1 MWFGEY
7 PLVVSCYTDF
17 VVNPVYADD
26 KKESLSDVTSL
37 FLHLIGAVLKEVQ
50 YIDSDTCYFEF
61 ANGKRLVISS
71 RNIGKR
77 NRVGVFEIREQDKDV
92 NIEVKQYRQKRS
104 INANNYAWELI
115 TKIADKMLL
124 SKEDVYLRM
133 LKEYGQS
140 EMISVLSHIDISPY
154 LKYFEQAGTSTLNGK
169 EFTHYKVYKGSSE
182 FDTREMSIFIDG
194 IVQEAKN
201 LDIETMTPNQIAEME
216 SEWNEY
222 KRSHK
227 I

>member
-1 MWFGEY
+1 MKARIRDLTFSRSGEQIITFALA
-7 PLVVSCYTDF
+7 PGEDARATF
-17 VVNPVYADD
+17 D
-26 KKESLSDVTSL
+26 K
-37 FLHLIGAVLKEVQ
+37 LH
-50 YIDSDTCYFEF
+50 
-61 ANGKRLVISS
+61 
-71 RNIGKR
+71 
-77 NRVGVFEIREQDKDV
+77 DKD
-92 NIEVKQYRQKRS
+92 IRLDIKQYRERRS
-104 INANNYAWELI
+104 LNANNYAWELI

-154 LKYFEQAGTSTLNGK
+154 LKYYEEAGQSTLNGK

-201 LDIETMTPNQIAEME
+201 LGIETMTPNQIAEIE
-216 SEWNEY
+216 RAWNEY
-222 KRSHK
+222 KINHN

>member
-1 MWFGEY
+1 MKARIKDLTFSREGEQIITFALARGEDARKIY
-7 PLVVSCYTDF
+7 D
-17 VVNPVYADD
+17 N
-26 KKESLSDVTSL
+26 
-37 FLHLIGAVLKEVQ
+37 LH
-50 YIDSDTCYFEF
+50 
-61 ANGKRLVISS
+61 
-71 RNIGKR
+71 
-77 NRVGVFEIREQDKDV
+77 DKDV

-154 LKYFEQAGTSTLNGK
+154 LKYYEEAGTSALNGK

-182 FDTREMSIFIDG
+182 FDTKEMSVFIEG

-201 LDIETMTPNQIAEME
+201 LGIETMTPNEIANLE
-216 SEWNEY
+216 SAWQEY
-222 KRSHK
+222 KSR
-227 I
+227 